1 MEQKNWSQDSYTK
14 ALKFA
19 ARAHQGQTLEGSRV
33 GADLPYVVHVCM
45 VAMEVIAVFQEEKGF
60 NEDFAVQ
67 VALLHDVIEDAK
79 ITYRQIADEFRL
91 SVAEGVRALSK
102 KDLTL
107 PKNLRLEDSL
117 HRIRQQPRE
126 VWMVKMADRITN
138 LQPPPWN
145 WNKEKIGQYL
155 EEAIQIHKALAEA
168 SPFLSA
174 RLLEKIKNYR
184 AHME

>member
-1 MEQKNWSQDSYTK
+1 MKQNHWSQDSYIK

-19 ARAHQGQTLEGSRV
+19 ARAHQGQPLEGPRV
-33 GADLPYVVHVCM
+33 GTDLPYVVHVCM
-45 VAMEVIAVFQEEKGF
+45 VAMEVIAAFQEEKGL
-60 NEDFAVQ
+60 NEDFTVQ

-79 ITYRQIADEFRL
+79 ITYRQIADEFGS

-102 KDLTL
+102 KDIKL
-107 PKNLRLEDSL
+107 PKNLKMEDSL

-155 EEAIQIHKALAEA
+155 EEAIMIHNALAEA

-174 RLLEKIKNYR
+174 RLLEKIKDYR
-184 AHME
+184 VHTE